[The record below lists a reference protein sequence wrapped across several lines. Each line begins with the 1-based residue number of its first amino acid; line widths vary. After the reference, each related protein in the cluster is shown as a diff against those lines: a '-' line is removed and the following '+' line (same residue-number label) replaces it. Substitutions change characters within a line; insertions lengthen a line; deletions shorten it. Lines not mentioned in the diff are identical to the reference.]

1 MKAKKV
7 FLEWLKEAKRKK
19 MVQWFRSTSGNLN
32 LNRIVQCGKI
42 VGLKIIMN
50 REYNKENTLEYMRK
64 ILRHLKGKKTST
76 MNIVFISKKQ
86 EDLYER

>member
-1 MKAKKV
+1 
-7 FLEWLKEAKRKK
+7 
-19 MVQWFRSTSGNLN
+19 
-32 LNRIVQCGKI
+32 